1 MMTGG
6 VSDRIQELGWLS
18 LTRGEGG
25 QLCGVRLDERIIEI
39 D

>member
-25 QLCGVRLDERIIEI
+25 GGSSLWSEI
-39 D
+39 G